1 MKHGR
6 IEDIIKN
13 GESQTL
19 EFKKNF
25 DQAALETVCAFAN
38 ASGGVV
44 LIGINDDKKPVKDI
58 KIGPETLQ
66 SWINEIKNKTQ
77 PQLIIDAE
85 IREYDGSNIVAL
97 FVDEYPIKPVALK
110 GRYFKRVRNSNH
122 QLSLSE
128 ISDLYLK
135 TMNSSWD
142 FHHDPHHSYNHISEE
157 KILKFIRKV
166 EKHNNSGI
174 NMTPYEFMSKMEFI
188 RDGKI
193 TIGAYLLFAKD
204 HCVITDIQA
213 GRFKSPTKI
222 IDDITLSTDLFT
234 ESEEIIRFIQKNIM
248 LEFIV
253 TGKLEREERYDYP
266 MDAVREI
273 VVNMIVH
280 RDYRESSGS
289 TIKIFDDRIEFYN
302 PGKLFGGI
310 TMEDLLTNNYTSQA
324 RNKVIAKAFKEIGSV
339 ERYGSGIKKVFD
351 ICRDYGVI
359 SPKFEEKFNGFFV
372 TLYKEKLDVP
382 KDVTKDVTRMSQE
395 MSQEMSSIMQ
405 LVKENS
411 AITAE
416 EMAVKL
422 NVTTRTVYRIISVL
436 KKEGLLERVGATK
449 KGRWVIIKR
458 TGKQK

>member
-6 IEDIIKN
+6 IDDIINN

-44 LIGINDDKKPVKDI
+44 LIGINDDKKPVNDLKV
-58 KIGPETLQ
+58 GPETLQ
-66 SWINEIKNKTQ
+66 NWINEIKNKTQ

-85 IREYDGSNIVAL
+85 IREYDGSTIAAL

-142 FHHDPHHSYNHISEE
+142 FHHDPHHSYEHISEE

-174 NMTPYEFMSKMEFI
+174 SMTPYEFMAKMEFI

-193 TIGAYLLFAKD
+193 TIGAFLLFAKD
-204 HCVITDIQA
+204 YCVITDIQA

-222 IDDITLSTDLFT
+222 I
-234 ESEEIIRFIQKNIM
+234 
-248 LEFIV
+248 
-253 TGKLEREERYDYP
+253 
-266 MDAVREI
+266 
-273 VVNMIVH
+273 
-280 RDYRESSGS
+280 
-289 TIKIFDDRIEFYN
+289 DDRIEFYN

-351 ICRDYGVI
+351 ICRDYGV
-359 SPKFEEKFNGFFV
+359 
-372 TLYKEKLDVP
+372 
-382 KDVTKDVTRMSQE
+382 
-395 MSQEMSSIMQ
+395 
-405 LVKENS
+405 
-411 AITAE
+411 
-416 EMAVKL
+416 
-422 NVTTRTVYRIISVL
+422 
-436 KKEGLLERVGATK
+436 
-449 KGRWVIIKR
+449 
-458 TGKQK
+458 